1 MKEAEKIETDV
12 TAETQAVAVQSEQE
26 LSADRQFGREG
37 EVFELGT
44 VETKV
49 LQLQQI
55 AGQSILEIG
64 RLLCWTKARVGHGE
78 FANTLKRI
86 GISHGTANAYM
97 KVYGSLSKKPNS
109 QPVTNLGV
117 SKALELV
124 RNYEHEEIEALAN
137 GEEIDGHTLDE
148 FSQMSRSELK
158 TTLKRERESN
168 KKEIEATRKQADTLQ
183 KRNAQLAQQIENS
196 ESGADGGWEYTA
208 QHLTQM
214 REFCIRIN
222 ADAINLQ
229 RMTQEWA
236 QDVESG
242 DPRALAGHPFILAD
256 LNYMRNLMFSSME
269 ICTEALDRAHAAD
282 HPELV
287 IPKGI
292 RNLALGFSRLN
303 LPKSMEFTHQAIEE
317 ADSNGGN

>member
-26 LSADRQFGREG
+26 LSADRQFAREG
-37 EVFELGT
+37 EIFELGT

-64 RLLCWTKARVGHGE
+64 RYLSWMKARVGHGE
-78 FANTLKRI
+78 FANSLKRI
-86 GISHGTANAYM
+86 GISHSTANSYM
-97 KVYGSLSKKPNS
+97 KVYQSLGKKPNS
-109 QPVTNLGV
+109 GSIPNLGIR
-117 SKALELV
+117 KALELV
-124 RNYEHEEIEALAN
+124 HKYEEEELEALSS
-137 GEEIDGHTLDE
+137 GKEVDGHTLDE
-148 FSQMSRSELK
+148 FSGMSWRDLK
-158 TTLKRERESN
+158 TTLKHERDSA
-168 KKEIEATRKQADTLQ
+168 KKENEAVRKQADTLQ

-214 REFCIRIN
+214 RELCMRIN
-222 ADAINLQ
+222 ADAMTLQ
-229 RMTQEWA
+229 NMAGAWA
-236 QDVESG
+236 LDVESG
-242 DPRALAGHPFILAD
+242 DPRAIAGHPFILAD

-287 IPKGI
+287 VPKGI
-292 RNLALGFSRLN
+292 RELALGFSRLN
-303 LPKSMEFTHQAIEE
+303 LPKSMEFPHQAIEE
-317 ADSNGGN
+317 ADRNGN